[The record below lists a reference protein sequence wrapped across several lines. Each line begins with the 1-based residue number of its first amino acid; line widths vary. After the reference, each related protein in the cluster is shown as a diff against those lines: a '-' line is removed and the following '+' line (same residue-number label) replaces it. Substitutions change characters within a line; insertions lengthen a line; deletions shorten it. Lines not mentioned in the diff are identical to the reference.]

1 MTGVPASISQI
12 AFRVL
17 RVHPPDVPETVLRAS
32 ALALTALTVVIWI
45 SGDSR
50 GHGVLPVADIAL
62 DTIALAICS
71 ALAFMAWI
79 RLRERDEP
87 IALFHASAF
96 LAVAVAYGTAL
107 VVTFDVGVSPPT
119 IAEPQTDVY
128 AVARFAAAL
137 MLVAGGLAQWPA
149 VTRRSSLAILLIPS
163 LVVLVVALAGPRLAA
178 GLVPSLTVSEAGPS
192 FLPSITPFGAVVQLV
207 TAALFFGAAYLCRA
221 AWRRQHAVFDAWLA
235 VGLLFAGFSEILWA
249 LYPSGHPGQ
258 VSIADVLRLAF
269 LVALLVGA
277 EADASVA
284 MRRMRAANIELK
296 ALREADAERA
306 GLEERA
312 RLARE
317 LHDGL
322 AQDLWLA
329 KLRVG
334 ELASMDDL
342 SRAARRVVQ
351 ETESAIDNGLAEARG
366 ALFAL
371 HVSTTTGT
379 GFSSVLRQTAEDFED
394 RYVVRVEF
402 NSVGVPMAL
411 ATRTQAEILRVAQE
425 ALTNVHRH
433 ADATIVRIDL
443 VAEDGWVELR
453 VADNGRGFDVTRG
466 GSDWYGLAS
475 MHERAALVGGE
486 LKVESAPGN
495 GTCVRLR
502 VPAEPVAASLVRAA
516 R

>member
-306 GLEERA
+306 TLEERT

-322 AQDLWLA
+322 AQDLWFA
-329 KLRVG
+329 KLQPERLVP
-334 ELASMDDL
+334 
-342 SRAARRVVQ
+342 
-351 ETESAIDNGLAEARG
+351 
-366 ALFAL
+366 
-371 HVSTTTGT
+371 HV
-379 GFSSVLRQTAEDFED
+379 LPDPQ
-394 RYVVRVEF
+394 
-402 NSVGVPMAL
+402 VP
-411 ATRTQAEILRVAQE
+411 AQE
-425 ALTNVHRH
+425 VSQALDSAFRRRSRPSSRCARQRIATGRWKSLCRARSRTSPRDREFAPTSLPRTCPTALPPRIQVEGCAFSRRH
-433 ADATIVRIDL
+433 
-443 VAEDGWVELR
+443 
-453 VADNGRGFDVTRG
+453 
-466 GSDWYGLAS
+466 
-475 MHERAALVGGE
+475 
-486 LKVESAPGN
+486 
-495 GTCVRLR
+495 
-502 VPAEPVAASLVRAA
+502 
-516 R
+516 